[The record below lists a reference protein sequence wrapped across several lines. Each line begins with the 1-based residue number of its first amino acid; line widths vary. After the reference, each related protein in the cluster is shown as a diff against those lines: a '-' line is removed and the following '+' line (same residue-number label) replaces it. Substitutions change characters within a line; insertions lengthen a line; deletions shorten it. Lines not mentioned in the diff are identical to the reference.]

1 MPASITAYEKFTFTG
16 PLTAPAEARGHE
28 LKRPVYV
35 RGEKDAPPVIV
46 IQELPGIMPETFGLC
61 DHLVEAGFRVYL
73 PHLFGPLGKVSLI
86 GNTLRVFCMRREFAI
101 FAANKSSPIVNWL
114 RALARNIKS
123 ETNAKGVG
131 APGVGVIGMCLTG
144 NFAISMMADEA
155 VLAGV
160 ASQPSLPI
168 RAPHALHMSED
179 EVRIVHDKLDA
190 VGPMLAYRFEEDP
203 LCPGAKFKALN
214 AAFNDGPSGS
224 GKTRIKLTTLPG
236 EGHSVLTGHFVDEAG
251 HPTRAALDEVITYFK
266 ERLSE

>member
-1 MPASITAYEKFTFTG
+1 MKTPTPITAYEKFEFTG
-16 PLTAPAEARGHE
+16 PLTAPGEAPEESRGHE

-35 RGEKDAPPVIV
+35 RGKADAPPVIV

-61 DHLVEAGFRVYL
+61 DHLVDAGFRVYL
-73 PHLFGPLGKVSLI
+73 PHLFGPLGKVSFV
-86 GNTLRVFCMRREFAI
+86 GNTIRVFCMRREFAI

-114 RALARNIKS
+114 RALAADIKAK
-123 ETNAKGVG
+123 TNARGVG
-131 APGVGVIGMCLTG
+131 AIGMCLTG

-168 RAPHALHMSED
+168 RGPGALHMSED
-179 EVRIVHDKLDA
+179 EIASVHDKLDD
-190 VGPMLAYRFEEDP
+190 VGPMLAYRFEKDP

-214 AAFNDGPSGS
+214 AAFNDG
-224 GKTRIKLTTLPG
+224 GKERIKLTTLPG

-251 HPTRAALDEVITYFK
+251 HPTRQALDEVIGYFK
-266 ERLSE
+266 EKLG